1 MVQSKISRRMVL
13 TGIGASVALP
23 WLESGRLLGVEE
35 SKAPPKRFGFMFW
48 GDGIHPAEWW
58 TKGSGENL
66 ELGPVFNSLEDIKEQ
81 VNFIHGLKHPSNVV
95 GGHAKG
101 AAGMLTGHAP
111 QSGRDI
117 EGEVSLDRFWQMLG
131 RMRQYCLV

>member
-13 TGIGASVALP
+13 TGLGASVALP

-111 QSGRDI
+111 QGGRDI
-117 EGEVSLDRFWQMLG
+117 EGEVSLDQVLANAWQDET
-131 RMRQYCLV
+131 V